1 MNCKHARFLGP
12 PLSPKVCSN
21 FMSQVAQWVKNPPAM
36 QETQVRSHGQK
47 RLAGYSLFAES
58 HVTEQK
64 HKGVYVG
71 DIMDSV

>member
-1 MNCKHARFLGP
+1 
-12 PLSPKVCSN
+12 
-21 FMSQVAQWVKNPPAM
+21 MSQAAQWVQPPAM
-36 QETQVRSHGQK
+36 QETWGSILLDKEVI
-47 RLAGYSLFAES
+47 RLQSFIES